1 MRLYVNGVVRTMDAL
16 AVAEAMAIDGDRIAG
31 VGTAA
36 AMRAL
41 AGPHAEAIDLGG
53 KTIVPGFVD
62 AHHHLSLAVLYEG
75 AVDCRP
81 TKVTSVSEIV
91 EALRQASER
100 IPAGEWVVGYGYDHW
115 QLAEGRHP
123 TRADLD
129 AACPDHPA
137 TVVHYSFHS
146 VVANSRALELA
157 EIGRDTPDPAAGQIV
172 RGRRGEPNGLLI
184 ETALSRVEELAR
196 KSIAARDGAGFIA
209 RLARYEERLFA
220 VGITGVADP
229 MVTPE
234 VERLFREAKR
244 CGSMRMPFVLMPIDE
259 GGYLVPP
266 TQRLDGP
273 PTGEGNDELR
283 IGPLKL
289 VFDGGDAC
297 AMCLTAG
304 QAMQASLMTIGQV
317 IATRSLAPV
326 RAAMRGGGLR
336 LGSDLKMRSGLRFY
350 PDDAAAL
357 ALVERAVERGFTLAI
372 HAMGNDAV
380 DQAIRVLTA
389 VRSRHRDSPPPRIEH
404 ATIVDDQLLARASEA
419 GICLVVQPAFV
430 ELFEHG
436 GLPPL
441 PGMRVLAHRSML
453 SHKLSVAASSDAPVM
468 GFAPLDGIR
477 RAVDRGAIAPEEA
490 ISAEEALAMY
500 TREAARACGLRDVGT
515 LSAGMRAD
523 FVILSDDPCTA
534 TSGVSVDETVLGGT
548 TVFERRAASR

>member
-1 MRLYVNGVVRTMDAL
+1 M
-16 AVAEAMAIDGDRIAG
+16 
-31 VGTAA
+31 
-36 AMRAL
+36 
-41 AGPHAEAIDLGG
+41 
-53 KTIVPGFVD
+53 
-62 AHHHLSLAVLYEG
+62 
-75 AVDCRP
+75 DCRP
-81 TKVTSVSEIV
+81 TKETSVSGILETLR
-91 EALRQASER
+91 EASAR
-100 IPAGEWVVGYGYDHW
+100 IPEGEWVVGYGYDEW
-115 QLAEGRHP
+115 QLVERRHP
-123 TRADLD
+123 TRAELD

-172 RGRRGEPNGLLI
+172 RGARGEPNGLLI

-196 KSIAARDGAGFIA
+196 KSIAARDGAGFIT
-209 RLARYEERLFA
+209 RLERYEARLFA
-220 VGITGVADP
+220 VGITRVADP

-234 VERLFREAKR
+234 VERLFRRGQAPGLDADAGR
-244 CGSMRMPFVLMPIDE
+244 PDAHRR

-273 PTGEGNDELR
+273 PTGEGTDELR

-304 QAMQASLMTIGQV
+304 QALQASLMTIGQV
-317 IATRSLAPV
+317 IATRSLAPM

-336 LGSDLKMRSGLRFY
+336 LNADLRLRSGLRYY
-350 PDDAAAL
+350 PDDAAAI

-380 DQAIRVLTA
+380 DQAIRVL
-389 VRSRHRDSPPPRIEH
+389 
-404 ATIVDDQLLARASEA
+404 ARAAQPTPGLSA
-419 GICLVVQPAFV
+419 AADRARDHRSTTSSWRVQARRGSPSSVQPAFV

-453 SHKLSVAASSDAPVM
+453 AHKLSVAASSDAPVM

-490 ISAEEALAMY
+490 ISAEEALTMY
-500 TREAARACGLRDVGT
+500 TREAARACGLHDVGT

-523 FVILSDDPCTA
+523 FVILSSDPCT
-534 TSGVSVDETVLGGT
+534 TTTGVSVEETVLGGN
-548 TVFERRAASR
+548 TVFERRDELVA